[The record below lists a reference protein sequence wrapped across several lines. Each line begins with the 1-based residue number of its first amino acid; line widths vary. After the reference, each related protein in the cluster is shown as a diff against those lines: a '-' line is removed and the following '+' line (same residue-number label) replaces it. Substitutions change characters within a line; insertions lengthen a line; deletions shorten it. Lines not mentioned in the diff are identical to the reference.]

1 MKPIVLVVEDNE
13 RNRKLVRTILE
24 FRGYDVVEC
33 DDGEPSLELA
43 RTHKPALVLMDIQL
57 PKVNGVEAL
66 QRLRADPDTRSIPV
80 IAVTA
85 SVTPSERERVVSAGY
100 NGYIAK
106 PIDVSTFGPLIDKAR
121 GKETARASR
130 ASSSS
135 TTSRRT

>member
-43 RTHKPALVLMDIQL
+43 RTHRPALVLMDIQL
-57 PKVNGVEAL
+57 PRMNGVEAL
-66 QRLRADPDTRSIPV
+66 QRLRADPDTSAIPV

-85 SVTPSERERVVSAGY
+85 SVTPSERERVVCAGF
-100 NGYIAK
+100 NGYISK
-106 PIDVSTFGPLIDKAR
+106 PIDVSTFGPLVDKAM
-121 GKETARASR
+121 GKETA
-130 ASSSS
+130 
-135 TTSRRT
+135 

>member
-43 RTHKPALVLMDIQL
+43 RQHKPVLVLMDIQL

-66 QRLRADPDTRSIPV
+66 KRLRADPETRAIPV

-85 SVTPSERERVVSAGY
+85 SVTPSERERVVSAGF
-100 NGYIAK
+100 NGYISK
-106 PIDVSTFGPLIDKAR
+106 PIDVMTFGAMIDKAM
-121 GKETARASR
+121 GKEVA
-130 ASSSS
+130 
-135 TTSRRT
+135 